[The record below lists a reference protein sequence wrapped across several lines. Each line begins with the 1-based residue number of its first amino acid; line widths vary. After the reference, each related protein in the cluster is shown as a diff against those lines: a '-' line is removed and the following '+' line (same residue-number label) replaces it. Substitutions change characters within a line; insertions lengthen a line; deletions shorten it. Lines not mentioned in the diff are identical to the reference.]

1 MLRLAVIVI
10 LAMLAATLTGC
21 TSHASCPAPAHLT
34 NGTYSSYRTAGTMPD
49 GASVRLSDGDT
60 YSCANGIVSVR

>member
-1 MLRLAVIVI
+1 MLRLAVIVA
-10 LAMLAATLTGC
+10 LAMLALMLTAC
-21 TSHASCPAPAHLT
+21 TSHASCPAPAHLV

-49 GASVRLSDGDT
+49 GASVTLSDGDT